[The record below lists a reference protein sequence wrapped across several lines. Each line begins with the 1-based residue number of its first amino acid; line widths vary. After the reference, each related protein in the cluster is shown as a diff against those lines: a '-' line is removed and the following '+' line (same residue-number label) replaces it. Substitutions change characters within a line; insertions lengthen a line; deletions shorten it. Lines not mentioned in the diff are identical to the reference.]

1 MPQLDFSVF
10 PSQFFWLVIN
20 FVLMLIIMSRFII
33 PKTAEMINLRK
44 EKIDG
49 DLEKAAEIKK
59 QVEATIEKYN
69 EALASANSKAKIS
82 LQKNRDELKETINR
96 RQADLITRLNAEIEA
111 GEEKIANSKAKALQ
125 KIEEASADLAVE
137 VLGKLG
143 FSGIKVKDAKNA
155 LECIKKEQL

>member
-20 FVLMLIIMSRFII
+20 FALMLIIMSRFII

-49 DLEKAAEIKK
+49 NLEKAAEIKK

-69 EALASANSKAKIS
+69 EALALANSKANIS
-82 LQKNRDELKETINR
+82 LQKTRDELKETINR

-111 GEEKIANSKAKALQ
+111 GEEKIASSKAKALQ

-155 LECIKKEQL
+155 LESIKKEQL